1 MKNLKGQDY
10 NTQTSLFDERR
21 TQSGEKSQ
29 RKDKVRNRSFKYFQ
43 SKQAILRAGKFKT
56 QSNI

>member
-29 RKDKVRNRSFKYFQ
+29 RKDKLRNRIEFPEQTSH
-43 SKQAILRAGKFKT
+43 S
-56 QSNI
+56 